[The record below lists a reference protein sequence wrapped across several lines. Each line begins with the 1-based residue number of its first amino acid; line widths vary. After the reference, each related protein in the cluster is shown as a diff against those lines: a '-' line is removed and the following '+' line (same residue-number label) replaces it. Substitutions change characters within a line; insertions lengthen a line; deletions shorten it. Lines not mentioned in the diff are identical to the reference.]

1 MKNKL
6 GYLFLSTL
14 MLVGCNGN
22 KQSNN
27 SSENKP
33 NSSTTIKDV
42 TDEQLRTTEENFV
55 IYDNKMTMEAIN
67 GSRETPDPFIY
78 RFNGWYYLYPT
89 TNGGAQKAYKSQDLY
104 NWEPVSNGVLRD
116 GLVYDYTN
124 DSNRPKAQTPFAP
137 EVIYYNGKFYMVSS
151 PNGEGHY
158 IFESDSPEGPFYA
171 ITGNVGRNI
180 DGNFFIDSNE
190 EIYMFGASSG
200 AIIAYGLEDDF
211 TTFKTNDDGSYKQN
225 LLTNCRV
232 GGWNEGS
239 YLLQRHGDYYM
250 TYCGS
255 HYLSKSYRVDYAFA
269 EEGANLFSAQAY
281 TREDTVLVATEDDFN
296 GLGHSSTVLGP
307 DMDSYIIA
315 YHDINND
322 RSRNLD
328 LSRLSF
334 NGSMMVA
341 NSVVKEGAVGVDLP
355 PFSAIDDSELTESG
369 SYLFSDSASEDTFT
383 AEFNV
388 VGEGKMIFSYK
399 DDSNYSYIE
408 YKDNDITINTIT
420 NGTDSEV
427 YKIDLINEYDASV
440 YHSFRIQHR
449 DGIMNF
455 YFDNIEK
462 AHSVSAKFSGGK
474 IGYFKNNNYDEI
486 GYTAFSNVAV
496 GSSDNKYYADTV
508 SLANGYDE
516 DLSYFQQGAEFV
528 DSKKGHYTQVGNY
541 NLVLK
546 EKGDHATYRMYARED
561 STYSVNVRIPAAY
574 LGATFGLRVDD
585 GKIIETTLTSE
596 NLKYEN
602 GDVYLSLGEVDI
614 EAGAHNVSIYNV
626 GDEIAFSKVCY
637 EIADY
642 GSEFSLEFDS
652 TTDLDGFHTYNV
664 NKNLLTS
671 NGLDSDDQDLQA
683 VVSDL
688 EYKDVTVEGTFTLHE
703 LQSTGVIGI
712 MFNVSDFSKNYS
724 GDGDSGGNPNMFR
737 GYRLSIQQGNIML
750 EAVDFNFGKTLKSKS
765 FKFKGSDTYT
775 LTAEVKGN
783 HIVCYLDGEE
793 IFDVSGGI
801 GNLNGKVGIVA
812 SDCDSMFHSFSVTE

>member
-6 GYLFLSTL
+6 SYLLLSSL
-14 MLVGCNGN
+14 LLVGCNPSN
-22 KQSNN
+22 SNSNN
-27 SSENKP
+27 SENKQ
-33 NSSTTIKDV
+33 NSSTIKDV
-42 TDEQLRTTEENFV
+42 TDEQLRTTEENFI
-55 IYDNKMTMEAIN
+55 IYDNKMTMDPVN
-67 GSRETPDPFIY
+67 GAKEIADPFVY

-89 TNGGAQKAYKSQDLY
+89 TNGQLQRGYKSQDLY
-104 NWEPVSNGVLRD
+104 NWEPVSNGELRD
-116 GLVYDYTN
+116 GYVYDYTT
-124 DSNRPKAQTPFAP
+124 DSNRPAAQTPFAP

-151 PNGEGHY
+151 PNGQGHY

-171 ITGNVGRNI
+171 ITENIGRNI
-180 DGNFFIDSNE
+180 DGNFFINSDE
-190 EIYMFGASSG
+190 EIFMFGASSG

-211 TTFKTNDDGSYKQN
+211 QTFKTNDDGSFKQN

-239 YLLQRHGDYYM
+239 YMLQRHGDYYM

-269 EEGANLFSAQAY
+269 EEGANLYSASAY
-281 TREDTVLVATEDDFN
+281 TREDTVLVSTDDDFN

-315 YHDINND
+315 YHDLNTNA
-322 RSRNLD
+322 SRNFD

-355 PFSAIDDSELTESG
+355 PFFAYDDSEMTESG

-388 VGEGKMIFSYK
+388 IGEGKMIFGYQ

-427 YKIDLINEYDASV
+427 YKIDLINEYDTDV

-462 AHSVSAKFSGGK
+462 AHSIEARFKGGK
-474 IGYFKNNNYDEI
+474 IGYFKNNTYDEI

-496 GSSDNKYYADTV
+496 GSSDNEYYADTV
-508 SLANGYDE
+508 SLANGFDE
-516 DLSYFQQGAEFV
+516 DLSYFQNGYEYLNA
-528 DSKKGHYTQVGNY
+528 KKGHYTQVGN
-541 NLVLK
+541 NSLVLK
-546 EKGDHATYRMYARED
+546 TEGDHATYRMYARED
-561 STYSVNVRIPAAY
+561 NTYSINVRIPSVY
-574 LGATFGLRVDD
+574 LGTTYGLRVDD
-585 GKIIETTLTSE
+585 GEIIETTLTSD
-596 NLKYEN
+596 NLKYET
-602 GDVYLSLGEVDI
+602 GDVYLSLGEVDL
-614 EAGAHNVSIYNV
+614 EAGCHNISIYNR
-626 GDEIAFSKVCY
+626 GEEIAFSKVEY
-637 EIADY
+637 EVASYAD
-642 GSEFSLEFDS
+642 GFEMDFNSS
-652 TTDLDGFHTYNV
+652 TDFTDFHTYNV
-664 NKNLLTS
+664 NKNLLS
-671 NGLDSDDQDLQA
+671 ENGLDSDDQDLQA
-683 VVSDL
+683 VVSDY
-688 EYKDVTVEGTFTLHE
+688 EYNDVTVEASFTLYE
-703 LQSTGVIGI
+703 LQNTGIAGI
-712 MFNVSDFSKNYS
+712 MFNVSDFSKNYN
-724 GDGDSGGNPNMFR
+724 GDGDSGGNANMFR
-737 GYRLSIQQGNIML
+737 GYRLSIQAGYIYL

-765 FKFKGSDTYT
+765 FKFKSGETYT
-775 LTAEVKGN
+775 LTAEVNGN
-783 HIVCYLDGEE
+783 QITCYLDGEE
-793 IFDVSGGI
+793 LFTVAGNI

-812 SDCDSMFHSFSVTE
+812 SDCDSMFHNFYVS